1 MGGCEERGEIQST
14 TYTTDLYQNEVPAPT
29 QKGGKNIKGKGLVGC
44 MGKGLSYMMTAV
56 LSVKYK
62 ARSPTLHVK
71 RKG

>member
-1 MGGCEERGEIQST
+1 MRGEGST
-14 TYTTDLYQNEVPAPT
+14 SYRTDLYQNEVLAPN
-29 QKGGKNIKGKGLVGC
+29 QKGGKNIKRKGLVGC
-44 MGKGLSYMMTAV
+44 MGKGLPYMMTAV